1 MSLGNSELTDASVD
15 EKLVLDMN
23 KYYHLLS
30 EPDTRTLLTN
40 LEALFTRII
49 LLEVHNKKLRRK
61 IARQSIINKNN
72 TSTHKNLQS

>member
-1 MSLGNSELTDASVD
+1 LELTDASVD

-23 KYYHLLS
+23 KYYHILS
-30 EPDTRTLLTN
+30 EPDTKTLLTN

-61 IARQSIINKNN
+61 IARQSILNKNH
-72 TSTHKNLQS
+72 T